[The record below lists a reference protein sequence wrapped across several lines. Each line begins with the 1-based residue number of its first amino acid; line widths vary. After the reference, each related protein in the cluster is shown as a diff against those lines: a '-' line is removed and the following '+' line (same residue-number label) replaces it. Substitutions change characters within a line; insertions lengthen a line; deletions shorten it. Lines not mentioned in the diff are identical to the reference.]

1 MGREQTALHVTD
13 VKYTRFVLF
22 VRSPYTW
29 WYTKHTHQLSF
40 AICGFVDTVFLP
52 FPVKPMAAPLLH
64 PSFLYLGHAEFAA
77 NGIVQFLALLAKF
90 GAEEAIDEDV
100 GRGVHGQQ
108 DVAEADSDL

>member
-1 MGREQTALHVTD
+1 MVLLTQCSF
-13 VKYTRFVLF
+13 RF
-22 VRSPYTW
+22 R
-29 WYTKHTHQLSF
+29 LSQRL
-40 AICGFVDTVFLP
+40 LP
-52 FPVKPMAAPLLH
+52 APH